1 MSTLNRDTASV
12 DSVLDA
18 ASTDLSGRLRVAL
31 PAIVTAFD
39 ALRQTV
45 TLQPA
50 IAGTDER
57 GDAMTLPPLADV
69 PVKFPRGGGFAFT
82 FPINPG
88 DEGWVIF
95 SDRCIDGW
103 LIGGEVSQADEHRQH
118 DLSDGGFLPGFSSV
132 SRAIGSF
139 RNDAVVMRQLSGPG
153 YVAIDTGGNVDIDG
167 TKLTVHCAAEF
178 IKPVTMDDTAMVA
191 GLTTCH
197 GGLSASGGDGAA
209 ATIAGSVKVT
219 GGDVTVD
226 GIGTK
231 SHHHIDSQNGN
242 TSEAKA

>member
-1 MSTLNRDTASV
+1 MSTLNRDTASM
-12 DSVLDA
+12 DSVLEA
-18 ASTDLSGRLRVAL
+18 GAIDLSGRLRVAL

-39 ALRQTV
+39 DKKQTV

-50 IAGTDER
+50 IAGTDEN
-57 GDAMTLPPLADV
+57 GDAMALPPLADV

-103 LIGGEVSQADEHRQH
+103 FAGGKVSQADEHRQH
-118 DLSDGGFLPGFSSV
+118 DLSDGGFLPGFSSMA
-132 SRAIGSF
+132 RTIGNF
-139 RNDAVVMRQLSGPG
+139 RNDAIVMRQLEGSA
-153 YVAIDTGGNVDIDG
+153 YVSIDNGGNVDIDG
-167 TKLTVHCAAEF
+167 SKLTVHCAAEF
-178 IKPVTMDDTAMVA
+178 MKPVTLDDTATVA
-191 GLTTCH
+191 GLTSCN
-197 GGLSASGGDGAA
+197 GGLSASGGEGASA
-209 ATIAGSVKVT
+209 KITGSVEVT

-226 GIGTK
+226 GIGSK
-231 SHHHIDSQNGN
+231 SHYHIDSQSGN

>member
-12 DSVLDA
+12 DSVLEAGA
-18 ASTDLSGRLRVAL
+18 ADLSGRLRVAL

-39 ALRQTV
+39 SGRQTV

-50 IAGTDER
+50 IAGTDEN
-57 GDAMTLPPLADV
+57 GDAMVLPPLADV

-103 LIGGEVSQADEHRQH
+103 FAGGKVSQADEHRKH
-118 DLSDGGFLPGFSSV
+118 DLSDGGFLPGFSSMV
-132 SRAIGSF
+132 RTIGSF
-139 RNDAVVMRQLSGPG
+139 RNDAVVMRQLEGSG
-153 YVAIDTGGNVDIDG
+153 YVSIDNGGNVDIDG

-178 IKPVTMDDTAMVA
+178 MKPVTLDDTATVA
-191 GLTTCH
+191 GLTTCN
-197 GGLSASGGDGAA
+197 GGLSASGGGGTAA
-209 ATIAGSVKVT
+209 KITGSVEVT

-231 SHHHIDSQNGN
+231 SHHHIDSQSGN